1 MIRTVVIYDISDDKR
16 RRLLSDLLEGW
27 GIRVNR
33 SVFECLVD
41 SSVKLEKLKASIRKI
56 VDPKVDSV
64 RFYTLCLSCIEKSE
78 GLCDEPHPFASDAVY
93 FF

>member
-1 MIRTVVIYDISDDKR
+1 MIRAVIIYDITDDKR

-27 GIRVNR
+27 GKRVNR
-33 SVFECLVD
+33 SVFECLI
-41 SSVKLEKLKASIRKI
+41 SSQSKVKRLKAGIANI
-56 VDPKVDSV
+56 VDKKADSV

-78 GLCDEPHPFASDAVY
+78 SLCDEANPFERDSIY